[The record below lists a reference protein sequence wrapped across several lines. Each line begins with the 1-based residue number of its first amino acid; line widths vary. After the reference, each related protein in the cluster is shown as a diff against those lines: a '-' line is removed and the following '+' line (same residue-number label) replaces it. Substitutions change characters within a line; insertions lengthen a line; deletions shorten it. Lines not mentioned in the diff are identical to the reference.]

1 MSYVGPTRS
10 CHESVQS
17 VAVHEP
23 KKRKTLVRLASRRR
37 WKRPIPPAI
46 MSLRAGCLAG
56 MPLCFG
62 VFIWTAA
69 VSAVPVDFRYLA
81 ADPSLR
87 GELTNA
93 APQMGQA
100 TYFGKMLELD
110 QSWEQPFDLGYVGSV
125 VTDPASGQWRMY
137 YELVREVQSKERVTA
152 VGFSDDGLTW
162 TKPELDITGDRY
174 TTDSR
179 NNIINRPGA
188 MWMRGPNVFV
198 EPEAALPE
206 RYKYSWRIND
216 TMYSDVS
223 ADGLNFQSAGIVQ
236 NGGSMDSLNTSFWD
250 PVTQQYR
257 AYIRWWFDEEGNT
270 PRRRGVSLKRSD
282 NWEGSWPGPRELILD
297 PQDVFG
303 PGEHEPDIYTGGVS
317 PYHGQYVGLPSLYF
331 HPGQRNASGAIYPTF
346 MYSRDGVDWQ
356 FEDYNQPLLDLSA
369 HGQTVADFGMAFAA
383 NSLVEREDSLWLYYS
398 YTRERHHVTNRSP
411 SEVHLAQL
419 RKDGFVAIESEPGEI
434 GEWVTPGIQLPDNAL
449 HLRVNA
455 EVSGWFR
462 VHLLDAAT
470 GEALAGYAGED
481 ALLIGPGDYLGARA
495 SWNDVTDLSALAN
508 QQVALMFEMQDASI
522 YSFRFDTGTNVFM
535 ATDDVAMAGPGDGTF
550 GNAFQSG
557 NFLKDEYQ
565 VDAAGAATGSNA
577 LAGGGDAKWRASAV
591 QFDLTAVD
599 AGSILSANLNM
610 DLQDNRAGA
619 AETQGPATVRIR
631 MLADSEDGWV
641 DDTVE
646 DAPFTPLVSLSD
658 GSVEVEVDADGL
670 YSWDVTDML
679 TGANGLALNPI
690 VGFIVDT
697 TTPVFDKV
705 IFQDLEN
712 SRDFGTMILGPYL
725 EVTLVAPPATEFSWK
740 ADVSGDWRSGTNWSS
755 SIGVTPNSAE
765 HTAIFGD
772 AIGSAQTVFT
782 NAAVTVNSIQ
792 FDNPNSYVVA
802 GFGSVNLAA
811 DNLGNPAR
819 ISVNQGEHQFQ
830 AIVNLQADTTVDVSH
845 GSTLIFNN
853 ALDLMGNTL
862 TKSGN
867 GEMAVRNDLNT
878 GGGTIDVQQ
887 GMVSGNGTISGDVN
901 NEGGSI
907 SPGNSSGMMVI
918 EGNLTQGEYGSLLIE
933 LSGTTAGSQYDVLQ
947 VDGELSADGTL
958 EVSLLDG
965 FQPGLGDTF
974 NILDFGSL
982 SGEFGQVILPDL
994 AGTLVWDDSAI
1005 LTNGS
1010 ISVVPEPATL
1020 MLLGVGLLGLVVQHG
1035 SVLRVRNP

>member
-1 MSYVGPTRS
+1 MSYVGPAGS
-10 CHESVQS
+10 CQESVLT
-17 VAVHEP
+17 VAVYGP
-23 KKRKTLVRLASRRR
+23 KKRKTLVWLASRRSGTR
-37 WKRPIPPAI
+37 AI
-46 MSLRAGCLAG
+46 LPVIMCLRAGCSAG
-56 MPLCFG
+56 TPLWFG

-69 VSAVPVDFRYLA
+69 VSAFAVDFRYLA

-87 GELTNA
+87 EELSNA

-100 TYFGKMLELD
+100 TYIGKMLELD
-110 QSWEQPFDLGYVGSV
+110 QPWEDPFDLGYVGSV

-188 MWMRGPNVFV
+188 MWMRSPNVFV

-223 ADGLNFQSAGIVQ
+223 ADGLNFQSAGTVQ

-250 PVTQQYR
+250 PVTEQYR

-303 PGEHEPDIYTGGVS
+303 PGEHEPDIYTGAVS

-346 MYSRDGVDWQ
+346 MYSRDGVEWQ
-356 FEDYNQPLLDLSA
+356 FEDYHQPLLDLSS
-369 HGQTVADFGMAFAA
+369 HGQTADDFGMAFAA
-383 NSLVEREDSLWLYYS
+383 NSLVERDDSLWIYYS
-398 YTRERHHVTNRSP
+398 YTREQHHVTNRSP

-419 RKDGFVAIESEPGEI
+419 RKDGFVAIESEPGAI
-434 GEWVTPGIQLPDNAL
+434 GEWVTPGIQFPENTLQ
-449 HLRVNA
+449 LRVNA
-455 EVSGWFR
+455 EVNGWLR

-470 GEALAGYAGED
+470 GEALMGFSGED

-495 SWNDVTDLSALAN
+495 SWNDVTDLSALAD
-508 QQVALMFEMQDASI
+508 QQVALMFEMQDTSI
-522 YSFRFDTGTNVFM
+522 YSFRFDTGTNAFM

-557 NFLKDEYQ
+557 LFLKDEYHI
-565 VDAAGAATGSNA
+565 DAAGAATGSNA

-591 QFDLTAVD
+591 QFDLTALD
-599 AGSILSANLNM
+599 ADSILSANLNM

-619 AETQGPATVRIR
+619 GETQGPATVRIR

-646 DAPFTPLVSLSD
+646 GAPFSPLVSLSD
-658 GSVEVEVDADGL
+658 GSVEVEVDGDGP

-697 TTPVFDKV
+697 TTPVSDKV
-705 IFQDLEN
+705 IFQDLED
-712 SRDFGTMILGPYL
+712 SRGFGANILGPYL
-725 EVTLVAPPATEFSWK
+725 EVTLVTPPVTEFVWTS
-740 ADVSGDWRSGTNWSS
+740 DGSGDWSIASHWSS
-755 SIGVTPNSAE
+755 SLGVTPNSAE
-765 HTAIFGD
+765 YTAIFGD

-782 NAAVTVNSIQ
+782 NAAVTVHSIQ

-802 GFGSVNLAA
+802 GAGSVNLAA
-811 DNLGNPAR
+811 NALGEMAGV
-819 ISVNQGEHQFQ
+819 SVNQGNHQFQ
-830 AIVNLQADTTVDVSH
+830 ATVNLQADTTVDVGS

-862 TKSGN
+862 TIMGD
-867 GEMAVRNDLNT
+867 GEIIVRNDVFTN
-878 GGGTIDVQQ
+878 GGIINIEQ
-887 GMVSGNGTISGDVN
+887 GMVSGNANISGDVDN
-901 NEGGSI
+901 NGGSI
-907 SPGNSSGMMVI
+907 SPGNS
-918 EGNLTQGEYGSLLIE
+918 
-933 LSGTTAGSQYDVLQ
+933 
-947 VDGELSADGTL
+947 
-958 EVSLLDG
+958 
-965 FQPGLGDTF
+965 PG
-974 NILDFGSL
+974 
-982 SGEFGQVILPDL
+982 
-994 AGTLVWDDSAI
+994 
-1005 LTNGS
+1005 TNGS
-1010 ISVVPEPATL
+1010 LAVVPEPATL
-1020 MLLGVGLLGLVVQHG
+1020 TLLGAALVGLVVKQG
-1035 SVLRVRNP
+1035 RARNS